1 VISQLQ
7 VQGCSD
13 GVASVELMVLEL
25 ELARVHYK
33 VGTLMMHSLQPAK
46 YPEAE
51 THFKH
56 ALHLYCK
63 VEASRG
69 MLRGAAARA
78 AAGKLADK
86 AADPSL
92 YDTLVD
98 SCQLYGLTCQND
110 DELQVYKEALQEVR
124 GDIAHASTPQLQRHL
139 SHMLSAMGHMYI
151 SQYRSQVTNGAKG
164 DKRKCTDA
172 NALLEEAL
180 SIQRAFSQDGMAA
193 DTLKNLASAHGYL
206 EMFDE
211 ARSSLKQALDLARC
225 CDGEESAKVA
235 ICHQE
240 MAIICQAQ
248 VQAIIK
254 QLYMHREYMLTNSMH
269 LYHSP
274 GSRMLVEGLQKQQ
287 QYNGIEGIVVEM
299 DALRMR
305 VRLDT
310 LDIKK
315 LMLKPE
321 NVCPLLPTALKLR
334 EQLMKMQDLAQER
347 IASSKEYH
355 RIQIKVKGVKNVNTA
370 IACQNLGLAYLAT
383 HQASE
388 IGLAVSLL
396 IQADKIRR
404 RVGAD
409 DKDRALSISKSLS
422 AAQAAQA
429 RLDVLSAV
437 PCCWPTTS

>member
-13 GVASVELMVLEL
+13 GVASVELMVLEQ

-56 ALHLYCK
+56 ALHLYRK

-69 MLRGAAARA
+69 TLRGAAARA

-86 AADPSL
+86 AADQSL

-98 SCQLYGLTCQND
+98 FGQLYGLTCQND
-110 DELQVYKEALQEVR
+110 DELKVYQEALQEVR

-139 SHMLSAMGHMYI
+139 SNILSAMGHMYI
-151 SQYRSQVTNGAKG
+151 SQYRSQVTNGVKG

-193 DTLKNLASAHGYL
+193 DTLRILASAHGYL

-240 MAIICQAQ
+240 MAIICQEQ

-254 QLYMHREYMLTNSMH
+254 QLYMHM
-269 LYHSP
+269 
-274 GSRMLVEGLQKQQ
+274 EGAR
-287 QYNGIEGIVVEM
+287 GG
-299 DALRMR
+299 
-305 VRLDT
+305 
-310 LDIKK
+310 
-315 LMLKPE
+315 
-321 NVCPLLPTALKLR
+321 
-334 EQLMKMQDLAQER
+334 
-347 IASSKEYH
+347 
-355 RIQIKVKGVKNVNTA
+355 G
-370 IACQNLGLAYLAT
+370 GL
-383 HQASE
+383 
-388 IGLAVSLL
+388 
-396 IQADKIRR
+396 
-404 RVGAD
+404 
-409 DKDRALSISKSLS
+409 
-422 AAQAAQA
+422 
-429 RLDVLSAV
+429 
-437 PCCWPTTS
+437 